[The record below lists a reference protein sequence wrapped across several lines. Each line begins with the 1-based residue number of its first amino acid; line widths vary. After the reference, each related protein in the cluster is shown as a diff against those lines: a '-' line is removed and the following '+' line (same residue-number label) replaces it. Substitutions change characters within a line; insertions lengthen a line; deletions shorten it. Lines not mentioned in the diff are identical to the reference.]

1 MQNSMSA
8 TALSVNTD
16 NTAKANTQQDSLH
29 TVQNFSSQKEEPVT
43 SRQRPDMSQSSRRN
57 RDLAQALFG
66 ENSNGIPPAPTHPA
80 PLPPQVSLR
89 TAYHQPSPSTP
100 TLLERSPTHVRS
112 ATEEPASAIS
122 PTSPPSPY
130 PMQMTRNT
138 SILRSPNALVN
149 QTELA
154 REVQRKTEAATA
166 SLKRGPSAKYY
177 DTNASAIS
185 LSRKRITPHQI
196 STPHLVSASTS
207 MDTIPLRS
215 PSVASSNIQPQKSA
229 KLGQRIR
236 RWGTLRTKPTM
247 PTGEE
252 ITPFPLDAQSAYS
265 STAAQTARY
274 TASNVSIPR
283 PPASAGFAESS
294 RPMAPLPSPPATA
307 GPGLKGF
314 MSRFRKPRTTDMSP
328 ERERRSIEQD
338 RRPRPPISNP
348 ISETSTSPLNEYVF
362 PRQRQPNQSQSA
374 PADKPTFQS
383 PASPRAIRPE
393 LLPSASFTGQP
404 NVDPPQHPGQ
414 PEATA
419 NDNLALK
426 QLFDAASN
434 LGLDQT
440 ALNDLLARSGSTSS
454 RSTTGWTMLTRND
467 SSVVRPE
474 TRNESAMDRARS
486 PTTSDTRAGGF
497 LERNEDTVVN
507 NTIPRKRVPPL
518 RARLEGEDGDA
529 GANTIVRRTI
539 IFPSELRTSTIDLNI
554 LMKKNSSSIR
564 RHRPTSGSAGSV
576 ASSSRSVHDRA
587 PTPPPPRSPTGRRF
601 SHDTSPPVPQLPASF
616 SSQAENMLPLATP
629 RPTAAGPVEKSSS
642 AYDSL

>member
-1 MQNSMSA
+1 M
-8 TALSVNTD
+8 
-16 NTAKANTQQDSLH
+16 
-29 TVQNFSSQKEEPVT
+29 T
-43 SRQRPDMSQSSRRN
+43 SRQRPDVSQSSRRN

-66 ENSNGIPPAPTHPA
+66 ENGNGLPPAPTHHA

-122 PTSPPSPY
+122 PSSPSSPY

-138 SILRSPNALVN
+138 SILRSPKALVN

-166 SLKRGPSAKYY
+166 SLKRGPSAKYN

-236 RWGTLRTKPTM
+236 RWGTLRTKPM

-283 PPASAGFAESS
+283 PPASAGFPESRS
-294 RPMAPLPSPPATA
+294 MAPLPSPPATA

-314 MSRFRKPRTTDMSP
+314 MSRFRRPRTTDMSP

-348 ISETSTSPLNEYVF
+348 ISGTSTSPLNEYVF
-362 PRQRQPNQSQSA
+362 PRQHQPSQSQSA
-374 PADKPTFQS
+374 PAEKPTFQS
-383 PASPRAIRPE
+383 PASPPAIRPE
-393 LLPSASFTGQP
+393 PLPSAPFTEWSGQP
-404 NVDPPQHPGQ
+404 NADPPQHPGQ
-414 PEATA
+414 PEANA

-454 RSTTGWTMLTRND
+454 RSTAGWAMLTRND
-467 SSVVRPE
+467 SVTRPE

-486 PTTSDTRAGGF
+486 PTTSDVRPRAGGF
-497 LERNEDTVVN
+497 LGRNEDTVVN
-507 NTIPRKRVPPL
+507 NAIPRKRVPPL

-554 LMKKNSSSIR
+554 LTRKNSSSIR

-629 RPTAAGPVEKSSS
+629 RPTAAGPMEKSSS